1 MALACECKVWACGW
15 SSDGGV
21 VIGCRE
27 IKKRKGAVKEAK
39 AKKLKPAKKV
49 KDPNAPKRPQTAF
62 FIFL

>member
-1 MALACECKVWACGW
+1 MSTSLVISQRWRGVCGYR
-15 SSDGGV
+15 D
-21 VIGCRE
+21 

-39 AKKLKPAKKV
+39 AKKAKAAKKV